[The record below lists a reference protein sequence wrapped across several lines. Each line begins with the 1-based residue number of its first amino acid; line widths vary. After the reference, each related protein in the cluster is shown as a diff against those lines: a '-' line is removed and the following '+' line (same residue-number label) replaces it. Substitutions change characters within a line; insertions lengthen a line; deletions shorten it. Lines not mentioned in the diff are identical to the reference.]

1 LRFLKRPGAA
11 EVPHFG
17 DASRSTEVHFFSHVI
32 PRRVAVANVRRVD
45 ARKNAKVATAAESAD
60 NDWWSW
66 VLIAAI
72 FAISAAVV
80 WGPVIA
86 GAI

>member
-1 LRFLKRPGAA
+1 MYVNRRHA
-11 EVPHFG
+11 H
-17 DASRSTEVHFFSHVI
+17 SFSHVV
-32 PRRVAVANVRRVD
+32 PRRIAVANVRRAD
-45 ARKNAKVATAAESAD
+45 ARKNAKVATAAQSTD

-66 VLIAAI
+66 VIIAAI

-86 GAI
+86 RAI

>member
-1 LRFLKRPGAA
+1 MHANRRQA
-11 EVPHFG
+11 
-17 DASRSTEVHFFSHVI
+17 HFFSHAV
-32 PRRVAVANVRRVD
+32 PRRIALANVRRVD
-45 ARKNAKVATAAESAD
+45 ARKNDRVATVAQSPD

-66 VLIAAI
+66 TLIAVI

>member
-1 LRFLKRPGAA
+1 MHTNRRQA
-11 EVPHFG
+11 
-17 DASRSTEVHFFSHVI
+17 HFFSHVV
-32 PRRVAVANVRRVD
+32 PRRIAVANVRRVD
-45 ARKNAKVATAAESAD
+45 ARKDAKVATVAHSTD
-60 NDWWSW
+60 DDWWSW
-66 VLIAAI
+66 VIIAVI

>member
-1 LRFLKRPGAA
+1 MPKDRLTKSGASKQA
-11 EVPHFG
+11 VP
-17 DASRSTEVHFFSHVI
+17 
-32 PRRVAVANVRRVD
+32 
-45 ARKNAKVATAAESAD
+45 ESAD

-66 VLIAAI
+66 VIIAAI